1 MKLNDK
7 PFISIVIPTW
17 NRYEQVINAVKSI
30 QHYNYLDVEILVCDN
45 HSDEKIYNQLKS
57 FCSENNVKLFRNNK
71 NIGMTAN
78 WNQAIKLSKGRW
90 VSLLCS
96 DDEFLTDGFKKA
108 YNYLKTLNKACLVI
122 QNPNLKNK
130 KTLKPGYKAARE
142 INLPIASGNFIH
154 RECFEQCGYFDVKIQ
169 HSPDGEYWVRI
180 STKFT
185 VIMYPENFAKFNEH
199 EKNNMFDSWLND
211 NFIEQSLIILELN
224 NQHKK
229 LKNNIDKEIIKWN
242 YYIFFLKNSIGYL
255 SRKKIVKKYLI
266 KVLYFKNKSLK
277 MYGDILFLLA
287 LYLYR
292 KSGIKKLV
300 YDKSI

>member
-1 MKLNDK
+1 
-7 PFISIVIPTW
+7 
-17 NRYEQVINAVKSI
+17 
-30 QHYNYLDVEILVCDN
+30 
-45 HSDEKIYNQLKS
+45 
-57 FCSENNVKLFRNNK
+57 
-71 NIGMTAN
+71 
-78 WNQAIKLSKGRW
+78 
-90 VSLLCS
+90 
-96 DDEFLTDGFKKA
+96 
-108 YNYLKTLNKACLVI
+108 
-122 QNPNLKNK
+122 
-130 KTLKPGYKAARE
+130 
-142 INLPIASGNFIH
+142 
-154 RECFEQCGYFDVKIQ
+154 
-169 HSPDGEYWVRI
+169 
-180 STKFT
+180 
-185 VIMYPENFAKFNEH
+185 MYPENFAKFNEH

>member
-1 MKLNDK
+1 MKRNAK
-7 PFISIVIPTW
+7 PFISVVIPTW
-17 NRYEQVINAVKSI
+17 NRYEEVIRAIKSI
-30 QHYNYLDVEILVCDN
+30 NVEEYDNVEIIVCDN
-45 HSDEKIYNQLKS
+45 DSKAEISEKLENYCSKKNGLKFYKNPS
-57 FCSENNVKLFRNNK
+57 

-78 WNQAIKLSKGRW
+78 WNQAIKFSRGSW

-96 DDEFLTDGFKKA
+96 DDEFLSNGFNKA
-108 YNYLKTLNKACLVI
+108 YNYLKTLEKPCLVI
-122 QNPNLKNK
+122 QNPNLKNTK
-130 KTLKPGYKAARE
+130 ILNPGFRAARA

-154 RECFEQCGYFDVKIQ
+154 RECFEQCGYFNEKIE

-180 STKFT
+180 STKFM

-199 EKNNMFDSWLND
+199 EKNNMFINSWLND

-224 NQHKK
+224 NKHKK
-229 LKNNIDKEIIKWN
+229 LKKNIDKEKIRWN

-255 SRKKIVKKYLI
+255 SRKKIAKKYLLN
-266 KVLYFKNKSLK
+266 VLLYKNKSLK
-277 MYGDILFLLA
+277 MYGDILFLFA

-300 YDKSI
+300 YDK